1 MTTANQMTLIK
12 SEKYYG
18 VAGGAMGTISR
29 KYVAG
34 VMNKYKK
41 DSFIIFEFIPRNDL
55 KQDQTKKYIVKGFSN
70 DDSIDFY
77 NSINWN
83 DVYNK
88 VNEIKN
94 EELNIINTTDITKAI
109 KFMYDNKNAMVK
121 FMDSYKIEKSL
132 AFLNMIK
139 DFYSEY
145 YMTIF
150 TIEVIAKIMIKYGY
164 NFKSLKEIRELY
176 HK

>member
-12 SEKYYG
+12 SEKYNG
-18 VAGGAMGTISR
+18 TAGGAMGTISR
-29 KYVAG
+29 QYIAG
-34 VMNKYKK
+34 IKNTYKK
-41 DSFIIFEFIPRNDL
+41 DSFIIFEYIPRNDL

-70 DDSIDFY
+70 DDLLSFE

-88 VNEIKN
+88 VNEIKE
-94 EELNIINTTDITKAI
+94 EELNIINTTDLTKAI
-109 KFMYDNKNAMVK
+109 KFMSDNKNSMVK
-121 FMDSYKIEKSL
+121 FMDSYKIEKPL

-139 DFYSEY
+139 DFYNDYS
-145 YMTIF
+145 MSIF

-164 NFKSLKEIRELY
+164 NFKSLKEIRTLY
-176 HK
+176 YK